1 MTNNNSKKNR
11 IFAGL
16 LVLAALGMLLTFSN
30 VGSAVLDGAR
40 FSDSD
45 GDGSC
50 DNFVDGDGYN
60 DNATGRQMDHDG
72 DGIPNGQ
79 DDDYTPLKDG
89 SGQQGANG
97 GKGQQSGSG
106 GQGKGQSQGNGGS
119 GGQGSRDGS
128 CEL

>member
-30 VGSAVLDGAR
+30 VGSAALEGAG
-40 FSDSD
+40 FTDSD

-50 DNFVDGDGYN
+50 DNFVDADGDGLN
-60 DNATGRQMDHDG
+60 DNANGRQMDHDG

-106 GQGKGQSQGNGGS
+106 GQGKGGS

-128 CEL
+128 CGL